1 MAPEGSKESI
11 DYRKRK
17 RKNTFSQKK
26 LLDDERVEVRS
37 VEDGFKGS
45 WHAGVVIACDEGVR
59 RVKYDHVL
67 VDDGSANLIEAVC
80 VSPILDGID
89 SGCGSSNYRG
99 CIRPLPPVLERGMWC
114 LHYGLCVDVYY
125 QEAWWE
131 GVIFDHEDG
140 SEERRIFFP
149 DLGDEM
155 RFRIK
160 TLRITQDWNE
170 VTGKWKQRGTWIF
183 LELIEQ
189 CEQELYLPVSL
200 KQIWYDLREKKG
212 FEKVREWTSPTRDLW
227 KELVLEV
234 INDNLCITVKELFRV
249 IFSELL
255 LPETEVGP
263 LNYDMMIDHEDNSKD
278 FLNCSAGITP
288 ELLETGDLFSYP
300 NPLAVECN
308 IGQLRYMGKND
319 GSVLGLLTDSCISDQ
334 PKAICRQPQD
344 LFMSHSGLDIVSTGS
359 SVVHVQSI
367 PCNNDNHINEK
378 SKRLTCGDSTK
389 WLPVTSEML
398 AGAQFCPGA
407 IDEYYAHYCNGKPR
421 NFKCK
426 NSVMTDAKKHL
437 LYLGWKIERMKDK
450 GVLRQRYTSPEGKC
464 YYSLCQVC
472 KHLKESARDML
483 SPISQD
489 IHKSSHAS
497 SDDCFLSLPGS
508 LQESQPY
515 ASSGKE
521 QLQES
526 QSHAS
531 SSDYFR
537 SLLGQPQE
545 SQLHASSNDCFLP
558 GQPQERQLY
567 ASSDDCFLSLP
578 GQRQHSRPC
587 ASYDGFFC
595 LDLNN
600 HKRVSLRLRSKMK
613 VLGGKAKEYLSALG
627 WRFLYSNANGRNLV
641 RYKSPTGKVYFSL
654 RTACNGCLSENVNV
668 KEIKKLRG
676 KRNDT
681 LLDDE
686 CHIRQARTNIDARK
700 DDLENGLKGNG
711 KQRHPKDQ
719 NATQLRLKSGKD
731 SVKPRDGLRG
741 SQTTRVLRS
750 SKRVQEVVVS
760 TSLHQNPR
768 TILSCTYNIP
778 AANIFLEDGRSLV
791 DCQMKIIGDLKT
803 GNFITEPRN
812 SVKGNCHLSEN
823 DYICSVCH
831 YGGELV
837 LCDQCPS
844 SFHKSCLGLKEIP
857 DGDWFCPSCCC
868 KICGQSK
875 LQEDSDYIS
884 GESFVTCGQ
893 CGRNYHIS
901 CLKNK
906 CTAKLEIYT
915 KGNWFCS
922 KDCEKIFSGL
932 QKLLQEPTP
941 VGVDNL
947 TWSMLKPMKTDNHY
961 TDVPDIDALAE
972 NYSKLNVALGVM
984 HECFEPVKE
993 PLTGRDLVEDII
1005 FCKESDLNR
1014 LNFQGFYTVLLER
1027 NDELITFATIRVY
1040 GRKVAEVPLV
1050 GTRFQYRRLGMCH
1063 ALMNELEKKL
1073 MELGVERLV
1082 LPAVPRYYHV
1092 PETTEECPS
1101 AGSRPLKGI
1110 ELKLYDETCGTGDCI
1125 DFDHSSAVSEVF
1137 QAEQIEDNGIV
1148 DQRQVNSGKLT
1159 IPGNNSDENN
1169 SSTDMVAM
1177 GKQTQEV
1184 ECRQYGSETN
1194 PVGSM
1199 EDANFERECRSNGGL
1214 FFKYQYKRRKKST
1227 GVTCAMVGP
1236 EGSF

>member
-1 MAPEGSKESI
+1 MGHASRTKARVGVADGS
-11 DYRKRK
+11 D
-17 RKNTFSQKK
+17 
-26 LLDDERVEVRS
+26 EVRS

-255 LPETEVGP
+255 LPETEVGLESNRPEPVRDVVLDSKMIHSSAVITVNSP
-263 LNYDMMIDHEDNSKD
+263 LNYDMMIHHEDNSKD

-421 NFKCK
+421 NFKRK

-472 KHLKESARDML
+472 KHLKESTRDML
-483 SPISQD
+483 SQSPKTFIKVLMLHLMIVFCLYQVHCKRVSPMLHQVKNNCKKVSLMLRLVIIFGLYLDNLKRVSFMLHPMIVFYQD
-489 IHKSSHAS
+489 NRKR
-497 SDDCFLSLPGS
+497 GS
-508 LQESQPY
+508 
-515 ASSGKE
+515 
-521 QLQES
+521 
-526 QSHAS
+526 
-531 SSDYFR
+531 FM
-537 SLLGQPQE
+537 
-545 SQLHASSNDCFLP
+545 LHPMIVFC
-558 GQPQERQLY
+558 LY
-567 ASSDDCFLSLP
+567 QDNGNIVGLVLHMMA
-578 GQRQHSRPC
+578 
-587 ASYDGFFC
+587 FFC

-731 SVKPRDGLRG
+731 SVKPRDDNNVVLPREKVHYKKDSRPVKEGRITRDGIKCCCCRKVFTLSTFGVHAG
-741 SQTTRVLRS
+741 S
-750 SKRVQEVVVS
+750 
-760 TSLHQNPR
+760 
-768 TILSCTYNIP
+768 TYNIP

-857 DGDWFCPSCCC
+857 DD
-868 KICGQSK
+868 
-875 LQEDSDYIS
+875 
-884 GESFVTCGQ
+884 
-893 CGRNYHIS
+893 HIS

-993 PLTGRDLVEDII
+993 PLTGEI
-1005 FCKESDLNR
+1005 
-1014 LNFQGFYTVLLER
+1014 
-1027 NDELITFATIRVY
+1027 
-1040 GRKVAEVPLV
+1040 
-1050 GTRFQYRRLGMCH
+1050 
-1063 ALMNELEKKL
+1063 
-1073 MELGVERLV
+1073 
-1082 LPAVPRYYHV
+1082 
-1092 PETTEECPS
+1092 
-1101 AGSRPLKGI
+1101 
-1110 ELKLYDETCGTGDCI
+1110 
-1125 DFDHSSAVSEVF
+1125 
-1137 QAEQIEDNGIV
+1137 
-1148 DQRQVNSGKLT
+1148 
-1159 IPGNNSDENN
+1159 
-1169 SSTDMVAM
+1169 
-1177 GKQTQEV
+1177 
-1184 ECRQYGSETN
+1184 
-1194 PVGSM
+1194 
-1199 EDANFERECRSNGGL
+1199 
-1214 FFKYQYKRRKKST
+1214 
-1227 GVTCAMVGP
+1227 
-1236 EGSF
+1236 